1 MRDYH
6 GIIFAYHD
14 EPALRDLT
22 ANRTAASLP
31 FCSRYRLIDFALS
44 SLRNAGIL
52 DVGVIMQRDYQSL
65 LDHIGSSKAWDM
77 SRKSGGLRM
86 LPPFGLPQ
94 YHTGN
99 YNGTMEALNAV
110 STYIRRIPQKHVVL
124 LLGNMAANIDLDAVI
139 RQHEKAGTDATAICS
154 EGGPETSHNRYIL
167 GEDGLVK
174 YIDLFRTGNWVG
186 IPSLEGYVFN
196 KYKLLELMDICQ
208 ARGLYRFHQDAM
220 TYFLYENGG
229 KMDVYIHHG
238 YARIIRSVDEYY
250 EASRDALTPAVRRQ
264 LFPADRPVRTK
275 IHEHV
280 STYYGEQAA
289 SRNSLVGDN
298 CIIEGEIEDCIIFSG
313 CKVGPSAKLRGC
325 ILMRNCEVEA
335 KARLNFVIAD
345 KNAHFSANSVLVGS
359 PKLPTVVPKDAKI

>member
-1 MRDYH
+1 MRR
-6 GIIFAYHD
+6 
-14 EPALRDLT
+14 EVNLPAARFRDH
-22 ANRTAASLP
+22 AADIAQGDACAGQDLASSH
-31 FCSRYRLIDFALS
+31 SRYL
-44 SLRNAGIL
+44 
-52 DVGVIMQRDYQSL
+52 
-65 LDHIGSSKAWDM
+65 
-77 SRKSGGLRM
+77 
-86 LPPFGLPQ
+86 
-94 YHTGN
+94 
-99 YNGTMEALNAV
+99 
-110 STYIRRIPQKHVVL
+110 
-124 LLGNMAANIDLDAVI
+124 
-139 RQHEKAGTDATAICS
+139 
-154 EGGPETSHNRYIL
+154 L

-196 KYKLLELMDICQ
+196 KDKLLELMDICQ

-220 TYFLYENGG
+220 TYFLYEIGG

-250 EASRDALTPAVRRQ
+250 EASRDALIPAVRHE

-280 STYYGEQAA
+280 STYYGEHAA

-313 CKVGPSAKLRGC
+313 CKVGPGAKLRGC

-345 KNAHFSANSVLVGS
+345 KNTHFSANSVLVGS
-359 PKLPTVVPKDAKI
+359 PKLPTVVPKDAQI